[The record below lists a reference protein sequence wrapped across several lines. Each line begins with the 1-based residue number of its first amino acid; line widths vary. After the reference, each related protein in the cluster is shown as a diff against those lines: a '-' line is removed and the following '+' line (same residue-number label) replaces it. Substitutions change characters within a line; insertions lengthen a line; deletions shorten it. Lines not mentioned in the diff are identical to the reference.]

1 MTDVKVLSN
10 GESLTKYIE
19 LFYKGFTDL
28 ENKYLF
34 DLYDIDDDDDFRLT
48 HNNEN
53 ESSKWKE
60 KKRILE
66 DELTSNRS
74 KEEEIVTLK
83 EKTKKLEID
92 VTEREQIILQEN
104 RELIREKENS
114 NQVNRKFYDFPA
126 YWKDNEIFDTLKKR
140 LDKIEK
146 ETTTTE
152 TSSRKGKDKIVEPEE
167 DNINENKKLAMASQ
181 GTELIM
187 TANKQFFPP

>member
-104 RELIREKENS
+104 RDE
-114 NQVNRKFYDFPA
+114 
-126 YWKDNEIFDTLKKR
+126 R

-167 DNINENKKLAMASQ
+167 DNMNENKKLAMASQ